1 MTLFEIL
8 LFLIVAAICGGVARS
23 LAGGANGGCFVSIAV
38 AFVGSM
44 LGGKLAQYTGMPEPL
59 PIEIGGV
66 QLPIVWSIIGG
77 ALFVAALRLISG
89 AGRRE

>member
-1 MTLFEIL
+1 MTFFEIL

-23 LAGGANGGCFVSIAV
+23 LAGGTNGGCFVSIAV

-44 LGGKLAQYTGMPEPL
+44 LGGKLAQISGMPEPL
-59 PIEIGGV
+59 PITIGGT

-77 ALFVAALRLISG
+77 AIFVAALRMISG
-89 AGRRE
+89 ARS